1 MMTADLQRQVDRIWD
16 AFCTEGIADP
26 VEIIEQLTCLL
37 CLKRLDDL
45 HALALHLARR
55 CGQPAAS
62 GTRLP
67 FREDQDDLRWSVFR
81 TLNPQAMFDV
91 MSTRGIPFLRTLG
104 DNDPAGG
111 RHMRDIRFTV
121 PTPALLARV
130 VQLLDAIP
138 LHRRDIKG
146 AVYES
151 LLGRIALAAQGGPFH
166 TPCHIVRF
174 MVELTRP
181 DPSDTLC
188 DPAAGTCGF
197 LAAAGEY
204 LRREHPGLLHDAR
217 QSAHFHHGMFH
228 GYEIDRAMLR
238 IGSMNL
244 LLHGV
249 EDADLRDCDALAA
262 RHADEAGAYSLILT
276 HPPFTGDVDHGS
288 ADPDLLRLVR
298 TRKAELLFLAR
309 CLHLLRPGGRAA
321 VIVPD
326 GVLFGS
332 GIARGTLRRML
343 VEDHQLEGVIKLPG
357 GVFRPYA
364 GIGTAIL
371 LFTRTDTGGTG
382 HVWFYDLRADG
393 FSLDDLRTPLLPEDR
408 LGATP
413 ATPPAPQDHARNNL
427 PDALHRWN
435 RREAGE
441 RGNPRTAQS
450 FCVPK
455 DDIAA
460 QGYDLT
466 LNRYQERMPCPSPTA
481 A

>member
-16 AFCTEGIADP
+16 AFRAEGIADP
-26 VEIIEQLTCLL
+26 IEIIEQLTCLL

-45 HALALHLARR
+45 HALAIHLARR
-55 CGQPAAS
+55 TGQPAAS
-62 GTRLP
+62 DTRLP
-67 FREDQDDLRWSVFR
+67 FGEDQDDLRWSVFR
-81 TLNPQAMFDV
+81 TLDPQDMFDV
-91 MSTRGIPFLRTLG
+91 VSARAIPFLRALG
-104 DNDPAGG
+104 DTDPAGG
-111 RHMRDIRFTV
+111 RHVQDLRFTV
-121 PTPALLARV
+121 PTPALLARI
-130 VQLLDAIP
+130 VQLLDAVP
-138 LHRRDIKG
+138 LHRRDVKG

-151 LLGRIALAAQGGPFH
+151 LLGRIALAGQGGQFH
-166 TPCHIVRF
+166 TPRHIVRF

-181 DPSDTLC
+181 DPSDTIC
-188 DPAAGTCGF
+188 DPAAGTGGF
-197 LAAAGEY
+197 LTAAGEY

-249 EDADLRDCDALAA
+249 EGADLHGCDALAGT
-262 RHADEAGAYSLILT
+262 RADEAGAYSLILT

-288 ADPDLLRLVR
+288 TDPDLQHLVR

-309 CLHLLRPGGRAA
+309 CLRLLRPGGRAA

-332 GIARGTLRRML
+332 GIAHRTLRRRL
-343 VEDHQLEGVIKLPG
+343 VEDHRLEGVIKLPG

-393 FSLDDLRTPLLPEDR
+393 FSLDAPRTPLLPGDR

-413 ATPPAPQDHARNNL
+413 ATPPVPQDHARNNL

-435 RREAGE
+435 RRGADE
-441 RGNPRTAQS
+441 RGNPRSAQS

-455 DDIAA
+455 ADIAA

>member
-1 MMTADLQRQVDRIWD
+1 MMTADLQRHVDRLWD
-16 AFCTEGIADP
+16 TFCAEGIADP
-26 VEIIEQLTCLL
+26 IEIIEQLTCLL
-37 CLKRLDDL
+37 CLKRQDDR
-45 HALALHLARR
+45 HALAIHLARR
-55 CGQPAAS
+55 TGQPPGS
-62 GTRLP
+62 DTRP
-67 FREDQDDLRWSVFR
+67 VFREDQDTLRWSVFR
-81 TLNPQAMFDV
+81 TLNPQDRFDA
-91 MSTRGIPFLRTLG
+91 MSTHGIPFLRALG
-104 DNDPAGG
+104 DTDPVCG
-111 RHMRDIRFTV
+111 RHLRDIRFTM
-121 PTPALLARV
+121 PTPALLAKV
-130 VQLLDAIP
+130 VQQLDAIP
-138 LHRRDIKG
+138 LHRRDVRG
-146 AVYES
+146 AVYDA
-151 LLGRIALAAQGGPFH
+151 LLGRIPQVGQGGRFH
-166 TPCHIVRF
+166 TPRHIVRF

-188 DPAAGTCGF
+188 DPAAGTGGF

-228 GYEIDRAMLR
+228 GYEIDRTMLR

-249 EDADLRDCDALAA
+249 EGPDLRDHDALAPT
-262 RHADEAGAYSLILT
+262 DTNEAGAYSLVLA

-288 ADPDLLRLVR
+288 VDPDLLHRVR

-332 GIARGTLRRML
+332 GIAHRTLRRML
-343 VEDHQLEGVIKLPG
+343 VENHQLEGVIKLPA

-364 GIGTAIL
+364 GICTAIL

-393 FSLDDLRTPLLPEDR
+393 FSLDAPRTPLLPDDR

-413 ATPPAPQDHARNNL
+413 AVPWAPHDHASNNL
-427 PDALHRWN
+427 PDALRRW
-435 RREAGE
+435 RQREASE
-441 RGNPRTAQS
+441 RGNPRSAQS

-455 DDIAA
+455 RDIAA

-466 LNRYQERMPCPSPTA
+466 LNRYQERARCPSPTA